1 VEVVNAVAD
10 VVVAVVLDV
19 VDSIIRESPVFQK
32 KKKVFFLI

>member
-19 VDSIIRESPVFQK
+19 VDSIIRESPVFK
-32 KKKVFFLI
+32 KKKVFF